1 MLFSLVAEG
10 ENINVNIASSEKKNK
25 KTKKKQ
31 KKRKRKKINHGCK
44 NAVKVFLAFQIFCLI
59 ISVFQ
64 DNMSPLH
71 FKLLFF
77 NLYI

>member
-1 MLFSLVAEG
+1 MLLG
-10 ENINVNIASSEKKNK
+10 ENINVNIASSEKK
-25 KTKKKQ
+25 KQ
-31 KKRKRKKINHGCK
+31 QTNKRKRKKINHGCK

-64 DNMSPLH
+64 DNISPLH

>member
-1 MLFSLVAEG
+1 MLFSLVAAG
-10 ENINVNIASSEKKNK
+10 ENINVNIASSEKK
-25 KTKKKQ
+25 KKQ
-31 KKRKRKKINHGCK
+31 KQTNKRKRKKLNHRCK

-64 DNMSPLH
+64 DNISALH

>member
-1 MLFSLVAEG
+1 MLFSLVAAG
-10 ENINVNIASSEKKNK
+10 ENINVNIASSEKK
-25 KTKKKQ
+25 KQ
-31 KKRKRKKINHGCK
+31 KQKQTNKRKRKKINHGCK

-64 DNMSPLH
+64 DNISPLH

>member
-1 MLFSLVAEG
+1 MLLG
-10 ENINVNIASSEKKNK
+10 ENINVNIASSEKKNQQ
-25 KTKKKQ
+25 TN
-31 KKRKRKKINHGCK
+31 KRKRKKINHGWK
-44 NAVKVFLAFQIFCLI
+44 NAVKVFLAFQIFCLV

-64 DNMSPLH
+64 DNISPLH

>member
-10 ENINVNIASSEKKNK
+10 ENINVNIASSEKK
-25 KTKKKQ
+25 KTKKQ

>member
-1 MLFSLVAEG
+1 MLFSLVAVG
-10 ENINVNIASSEKKNK
+10 ENINVNIASSEKK
-25 KTKKKQ
+25 KTTTTNKQ
-31 KKRKRKKINHGCK
+31 KKKKKINHGCK

-64 DNMSPLH
+64 DNISPLH

>member
-1 MLFSLVAEG
+1 MLFSLVAAG
-10 ENINVNIASSEKKNK
+10 ENINVNIASSEKK
-25 KTKKKQ
+25 KQ
-31 KKRKRKKINHGCK
+31 KQKQTNKRKRKKINHGCK

-59 ISVFQ
+59 INVFQ
-64 DNMSPLH
+64 DNISPLH

>member
-1 MLFSLVAEG
+1 MLFSLVAAG
-10 ENINVNIASSEKKNK
+10 ENINVNIASSEE
-25 KTKKKQ
+25 KKQ
-31 KKRKRKKINHGCK
+31 KQKQTNKRKRKKINHGCK

-64 DNMSPLH
+64 DSISPLH

>member
-1 MLFSLVAEG
+1 MLFSLVAAG
-10 ENINVNIASSEKKNK
+10 ENINANIASSEKK
-25 KTKKKQ
+25 KQ
-31 KKRKRKKINHGCK
+31 KQKQTNKRKRKKINHGCK

-64 DNMSPLH
+64 DNISPLH

>member
-1 MLFSLVAEG
+1 MLFSLVAAG
-10 ENINVNIASSEKKNK
+10 ENINVNIASSEKK
-25 KTKKKQ
+25 KQ
-31 KKRKRKKINHGCK
+31 KQKQTNKRKRKKINHGCK

-71 FKLLFF
+71 FKLLLF

>member
-1 MLFSLVAEG
+1 MLLG
-10 ENINVNIASSEKKNK
+10 ENINVNIASSEKKNNK
-25 KTKKKQ
+25 QTNKKK
-31 KKRKRKKINHGCK
+31 KKKINHGCK

-64 DNMSPLH
+64 DNISPLH

-77 NLYI
+77 NMYI

>member
-1 MLFSLVAEG
+1 MLLG
-10 ENINVNIASSEKKNK
+10 ENINVNIASSEKKNNN
-25 KTKKKQ
+25 KQ
-31 KKRKRKKINHGCK
+31 TNKRKRKKINHGCK

-64 DNMSPLH
+64 DNISPLH

>member
-1 MLFSLVAEG
+1 MLFSLVAVG
-10 ENINVNIASSEKKNK
+10 ENINVNIASSEKK
-25 KTKKKQ
+25 KQ
-31 KKRKRKKINHGCK
+31 QQQTNKRKRKKINHGCK

-64 DNMSPLH
+64 DNISPLH

>member
-1 MLFSLVAEG
+1 MLLG
-10 ENINVNIASSEKKNK
+10 ENINVNIASSEKKK
-25 KTKKKQ
+25 KNQQTN
-31 KKRKRKKINHGCK
+31 KRKRKKINHGCK

-64 DNMSPLH
+64 DNISPLH

>member
-1 MLFSLVAEG
+1 MLFSLVAVG
-10 ENINVNIASSEKKNK
+10 ENINVNIASSA
-25 KTKKKQ
+25 KKKQ
-31 KKRKRKKINHGCK
+31 QQQTNKRKRKKINHGCK

-64 DNMSPLH
+64 DNISPLH

>member
-1 MLFSLVAEG
+1 MLLG
-10 ENINVNIASSEKKNK
+10 ENINVNIASSEKKK
-25 KTKKKQ
+25 HKQ
-31 KKRKRKKINHGCK
+31 TNTRKRKKINHGCK

-64 DNMSPLH
+64 DNISPLH